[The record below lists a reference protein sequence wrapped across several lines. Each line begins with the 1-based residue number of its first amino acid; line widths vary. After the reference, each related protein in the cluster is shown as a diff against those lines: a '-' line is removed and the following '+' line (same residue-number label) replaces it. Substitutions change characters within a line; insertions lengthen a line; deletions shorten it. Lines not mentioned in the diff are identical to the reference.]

1 MTDGAVLTLFVRM
14 LVVVAEVLA
23 PLLGMMLTVG
33 LTTSILQAAMQLQ
46 DPTVTYLPR
55 LLAVA
60 AAVVIFGGWM
70 LATMVHFASGI
81 LDMLGTV
88 AVR

>member
-1 MTDGAVLTLFVRM
+1 MSEGVVLMLFVRM
-14 LVVVAEVLA
+14 LLTVAEVLG
-23 PLLGMMLTVG
+23 PLLGLMLAVG
-33 LTTSILQAAMQLQ
+33 LMTSILQASMQLQ

-60 AAVVIFGGWM
+60 AGVVVFGGWM
-70 LATMVHFASGI
+70 LGTVVHFAGGI

-88 AVR
+88 VIR

>member
-1 MTDGAVLTLFVRM
+1 MSEGAVLTLFVRM
-14 LVVVAEVLA
+14 LMVTAEVLT
-23 PLLGMMLTVG
+23 PMLGLMLVVG
-33 LTTSILQAAMQLQ
+33 LGTSIVQAAMQLQ

-60 AAVVIFGGWM
+60 AAVVVFGAWM
-70 LATMVHFASGI
+70 LSLIVHFASSV

-88 AVR
+88 VVR

>member
-1 MTDGAVLTLFVRM
+1 MTDGAVLTLFIRM

-23 PLLGMMLTVG
+23 PLLGLMLTVG
-33 LTTSILQAAMQLQ
+33 LGTSILQAAMQLQ

-70 LATMVHFASGI
+70 LGMVVNFASGI
-81 LDMLGTV
+81 LNMLGTV
-88 AVR
+88 VVR